1 VSVPVTPPRGTPDGG
16 TPDGG
21 TPARS
26 TPSRITPRFTAAFER
41 GLSELP
47 PTQALASASG
57 RFMSRGRLFAGAI
70 YWLAWLSTSRRAV
83 VTASVTRE
91 LQALGLD
98 ALRLVGS
105 SSVLVGL
112 IATFQVAYQLAPF
125 GAEVMSIK
133 AIGWFAARELGPLV
147 TALLVIARSASAIA
161 GELASMSTSAELD
174 ALRAMDLDPV
184 KYLVTPKLAA
194 LLVSLPGLTILSDAL
209 IAVGGWI
216 GSVLV
221 LGVGTTFY
229 LEQFRESLTVQDI
242 FVGLTKSV
250 IFAVIIAIVPADE
263 GLSVNRRTGAIG
275 AAATRAVVFST
286 IGVLAADT
294 LVNAVFYFIPRLL

>member
-1 VSVPVTPPRGTPDGG
+1 MTTPATPPR
-16 TPDGG
+16 
-21 TPARS
+21 S
-26 TPSRITPRFTAAFER
+26 TGPRGITPRFAAAIEK
-41 GLSELP
+41 GIAELP

-57 RFMSRGRLFAGAI
+57 RFMSRGRLFASAM

-83 VTASVTRE
+83 VTAGVTRE

-112 IATFQVAYQLAPF
+112 IAIFQIAYQLAPF
-125 GAEVMSIK
+125 GAEVMSIR

-194 LLVSLPGLTILSDAL
+194 LLVSLPALTIMADAL
-209 IAVGGWI
+209 IAVGGWL

-221 LGVGTTFY
+221 LGVGTRFY
-229 LEQFRESLTVQDI
+229 LEQFRESLTVQDLV
-242 FVGLTKSV
+242 VGLAKSV
-250 IFAVIIAIVPADE
+250 LFAIIIAIVPADE
-263 GLSVNRRTGAIG
+263 GLSVSRRVGAIG
-275 AAATRAVVFST
+275 AAATRAVVYST

-294 LVNAVFYFIPRLL
+294 IVNAVFYFIPRLL